1 MADVNQILRVYGKQ
15 LRKNVRLNH
24 LAENAWNYKDA
35 HDFASKAAEL
45 LCDVLKLYMD
55 PATVTYDDA
64 VQIFTAVMKKNHE
77 EVARVCAKA
86 QNDMYKKAGVGLN
99 ALTPEFN
106 AEKARGI
113 AQAITDAEEVT
124 DDYMRNLVKN
134 NALGVVDDM
143 IRINSEASE
152 NVGLYV
158 HIVRRYDDVGLHNGK
173 DVCQWCMERE
183 GEWDNYQEALAAGAF
198 ERHPGCGCI
207 IDYHVGKTHTWS
219 NTKGAWND
227 V

>member
-1 MADVNQILRVYGKQ
+1 M
-15 LRKNVRLNH
+15 
-24 LAENAWNYKDA
+24 
-35 HDFASKAAEL
+35 
-45 LCDVLKLYMD
+45 YMD

-64 VQIFTAVMKKNHE
+64 VRIFEAAMQKNYS
-77 EVARVCAKA
+77 EVTKVCAKV
-86 QNDMYKKAGVGLN
+86 QRGMYRKAGVGLN

-113 AQAITDAEEVT
+113 AQVITDAEEVT

-198 ERHPGCGCI
+198 ERHPGCGCV

>member
-1 MADVNQILRVYGKQ
+1 MADVNQILRVYGKH
-15 LRKNVRLNH
+15 LRNNVRLKA
-24 LAENAWNYKDA
+24 LAEKAWNYDDA
-35 HDFASKAAEL
+35 HKFADETAGV
-45 LCDVLKLYMD
+45 LCDVLKMYMD

-64 VQIFTAVMKKNHE
+64 VQIFEAVMQRNYS
-77 EVARVCAKA
+77 EVTRVCANV
-86 QNDMYKKAGVGLN
+86 QQGMYRKAGVGLN
-99 ALTPEFN
+99 ALTPKFN
-106 AEKARGI
+106 AEKARGL
-113 AQAITDAEEVT
+113 ATAITDAEEVT
-124 DDYMRNLVKN
+124 DDYVRNLVKN
-134 NALGVVDDM
+134 NALGVVDDT

-158 HIVRRYDDVGLHNGK
+158 HIVRTYDDIGLHNGK
-173 DVCQWCMERE
+173 DVCQWCMDRQ

-198 ERHPGCGCI
+198 ERHPGCGCL

>member
-1 MADVNQILRVYGKQ
+1 MADVNQILRVYGKHLQ
-15 LRKNVRLNH
+15 KNVRLKA
-24 LAENAWNYKDA
+24 LAEKAWSYEDA
-35 HDFASKAAEL
+35 HKFADEAAGL

-64 VQIFTAVMKKNHE
+64 VRIFEAAMQKNYS
-77 EVARVCAKA
+77 EVTKVCAKV
-86 QNDMYKKAGVGLN
+86 QRDMYRKAGVGLN

-113 AQAITDAEEVT
+113 AQVITDAEEVT

-158 HIVRRYDDVGLHNGK
+158 HIVRKYDDVGLHNGK
-173 DVCQWCMERE
+173 DVCRWCMDRE

-198 ERHPGCGCI
+198 ERHPGCGCV

>member
-1 MADVNQILRVYGKQ
+1 MADVNQILRVYGKHLQ
-15 LRKNVRLNH
+15 KNVRLKA
-24 LAENAWNYKDA
+24 LAEKAWSYEDA
-35 HDFASKAAEL
+35 HKFADEAAGL
-45 LCDVLKLYMD
+45 LCDVLKMYMD
-55 PATVTYDDA
+55 LATVTYDDA
-64 VQIFTAVMKKNHE
+64 VRIFEATMRKNYS
-77 EVARVCAKA
+77 EVTKVCAKV
-86 QNDMYKKAGVGLN
+86 QRDMYRKAGVGLK

-113 AQAITDAEEVT
+113 AQVITDAEEVT
-124 DDYMRNLVKN
+124 DDYVRNLVKN

-158 HIVRRYDDVGLHNGK
+158 HIVRKYDDVGLHNGK
-173 DVCQWCMERE
+173 DVCQWCMDRE
-183 GEWDNYQEALAAGAF
+183 GDWDNYQEALAAGAF

-219 NTKGAWND
+219 NTKGTWND

>member
-1 MADVNQILRVYGKQ
+1 
-15 LRKNVRLNH
+15 
-24 LAENAWNYKDA
+24 
-35 HDFASKAAEL
+35 
-45 LCDVLKLYMD
+45 
-55 PATVTYDDA
+55 
-64 VQIFTAVMKKNHE
+64 MKKNHE
-77 EVARVCAKA
+77 EVVRVCARA
-86 QNDMYKKAGVGLN
+86 QNDMYRKAGVGLN

-113 AQAITDAEEVT
+113 AQVITDAEEVT

-158 HIVRRYDDVGLHNGK
+158 HIVRKYDDVGLHNGK

-198 ERHPGCGCI
+198 ERHPGCGCV

>member
-1 MADVNQILRVYGKQ
+1 
-15 LRKNVRLNH
+15 
-24 LAENAWNYKDA
+24 
-35 HDFASKAAEL
+35 
-45 LCDVLKLYMD
+45 MD

-64 VQIFTAVMKKNHE
+64 VQIFEAVMQENYS
-77 EVARVCAKA
+77 EVTRVCAKGH
-86 QNDMYKKAGVGLN
+86 NGIYRKAGVGLN

-106 AEKARGI
+106 AEKARGL
-113 AQAITDAEEVT
+113 ATAITDAEEVT
-124 DDYMRNLVKN
+124 DDYVRGLVTN
-134 NALGVVDDM
+134 NSLGVVDDA

-152 NVGLYV
+152 NVGLFV

-183 GEWDNYQEALAAGAF
+183 GEWDDYQDALAAGAF

-207 IDYHVGKTHTWS
+207 IDYNVGKTHTWS